1 MIITTHRHLS
11 LLHLH
16 VCDLVLFPVEAFHL
30 VLFQLLPGL
39 HVLVIVTLKTTTR
52 IFNGPNGFM
61 KSQRVV

>member
-1 MIITTHRHLS
+1 MIIITHRHLS

-52 IFNGPNGFM
+52 IF
-61 KSQRVV
+61 